1 MPYVF
6 DSYIDSINGIFSLIS
21 ELLHLKVSDDGDKIL
36 DDGKSMN
43 TPLLDVL
50 FLLYYVLNWQDRI
63 HDKHHWWTVK
73 LNHIAAV
80 VNWDSKEL

>member
-1 MPYVF
+1 ME
-6 DSYIDSINGIFSLIS
+6 S
-21 ELLHLKVSDDGDKIL
+21 LHLKASDDGDKIL
-36 DDGKSMN
+36 DDGENMN

-50 FLLYYVLNWQDRI
+50 FLLYYMLNWQDGI

-80 VNWDSKEL
+80 VNWDSKQHLLD